1 MKINIKIKFMKDFS
15 ILLIDDEISQR
26 EPIKGFLKKKGFN
39 VLDAGTYKEAIALF
53 KQNDIDMVI
62 TDYRLSDKTG
72 FDILEEVRKQN
83 PNIPIVI
90 MTAYGSIEDAV
101 KIMKSG
107 AYDYLQKPIELSEL
121 LHIIEKCY
129 ERSHLISENILLR
142 QQLESHYK
150 FSSIISQSD
159 EMEAVLNMAGRVANS
174 KASVLICGESGTGKE
189 LIAKA
194 IHYSSPRKNKP
205 FVVVNCA
212 AMPETLFESELFGH
226 EKGAFTGAEKMRI
239 GKFEQADG
247 STLFIDEVGDIPL
260 LIQVKLLRAI
270 QFGEIQRVGSNK
282 TMQLDVRII
291 AATNRNLNK
300 MIEDNEFREDLF
312 YRLNVV
318 AIQIPPL
325 RSRKLDIQPLVE
337 HFIEKYAALNKK
349 EVFSITKEALNL
361 LTKYDFPGNIREL
374 ENIIQRAIVLTR
386 NNYISIDDLPNII
399 KNNSFIKNKKD
410 LLDLHLGDLNLKVE
424 ELEKILIEKAIN
436 ATNYNQ
442 VKAAEL
448 LNISERTLRYKL
460 NKYGF
465 K

>member
-1 MKINIKIKFMKDFS
+1 
-15 ILLIDDEISQR
+15 
-26 EPIKGFLKKKGFN
+26 
-39 VLDAGTYKEAIALF
+39 
-53 KQNDIDMVI
+53 MVI

-90 MTAYGSIEDAV
+90 MTAYGSIDDAV

-107 AYDYLQKPIELSEL
+107 AYDYLQNPIELSEL

-337 HFIEKYAALNKK
+337 HFIEKYAALKKK

-374 ENIIQRAIVLTR
+374 ENIIQRAIVLTV
-386 NNYISIDDLPNII
+386 II
-399 KNNSFIKNKKD
+399 IFRLTIYQ
-410 LLDLHLGDLNLKVE
+410 
-424 ELEKILIEKAIN
+424 I
-436 ATNYNQ
+436 
-442 VKAAEL
+442 
-448 LNISERTLRYKL
+448 
-460 NKYGF
+460 
-465 K
+465 